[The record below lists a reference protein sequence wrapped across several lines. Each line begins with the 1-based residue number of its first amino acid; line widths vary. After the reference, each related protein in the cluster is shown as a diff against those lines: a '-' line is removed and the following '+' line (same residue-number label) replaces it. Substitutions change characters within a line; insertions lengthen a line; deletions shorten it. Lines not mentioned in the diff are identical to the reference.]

1 MRVKH
6 TGRGFEIIE
15 FIDRNEQPCTLQ
27 QSSAADYTQPG
38 SSAIWFGTG
47 EYRMHISLAQVKKLL
62 PHLQS
67 WVTCGSFRAQKNV
80 EAAPPDVQQPHVKTV
95 VDKE

>member
-62 PHLQS
+62 PHLQA
-67 WVTCGSFRAQKNV
+67 WVENGSFRAQKNA
-80 EAAPPDVQQPHVKTV
+80 EAAPPDVQQPQLETALH
-95 VDKE
+95 